1 MSHPVN
7 TEILENLLEKWEI
20 ISCSNGVG
28 QFELAYENE
37 STHET
42 FDTLQEAKKAI
53 QVYVSNQLEEMPQP

>member
-1 MSHPVN
+1 MSHIAN
-7 TEILENLLEKWEI
+7 DQILESIYERWEI
-20 ISCSNGVG
+20 VPCSNGVG

-53 QVYVSNQLEEMPQP
+53 EVYVFNQLEEMPQP